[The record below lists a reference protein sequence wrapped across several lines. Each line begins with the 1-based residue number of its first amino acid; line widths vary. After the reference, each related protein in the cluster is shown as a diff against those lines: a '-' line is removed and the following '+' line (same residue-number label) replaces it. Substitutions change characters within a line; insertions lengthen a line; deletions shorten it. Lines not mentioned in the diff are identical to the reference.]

1 MTDPAKSQ
9 YDKHPF
15 DPNDHSHDNEQ
26 SNPGN
31 TTSPH
36 LNVAWQQH
44 PSFNTP
50 PKEVNQ
56 DAAGMPGASGT
67 TTDAEDFSINLE
79 RVGTQ
84 VDSMLGV
91 SRELVTEYEALR
103 SKVLGSESTVFG
115 QNTHARTSTYNSYSH
130 TWSDSGYGDSP
141 SGWAKPAQD
150 FAAKMNPAQEKAL
163 QSIGAALELVGE
175 YIALVNHS
183 GQVYAESDR
192 KSFFPPPPSKGV
204 TG

>member
-1 MTDPAKSQ
+1 MTDPVKSP
-9 YDKHPF
+9 YDRHPF
-15 DPNDHSHDNEQ
+15 DPNDHSHDNEN

-36 LNVAWQQH
+36 LNVAWERH
-44 PSFNTP
+44 ISFNTP
-50 PKEVNQ
+50 PKEITE
-56 DAAGMPGASGT
+56 DASGMPGAPPGSEP
-67 TTDAEDFSINLE
+67 DAEDFSINLQ

-91 SRELVTEYEALR
+91 SRELVTEYETLR
-103 SKVLGSESTVFG
+103 AKVLGSESTVFG
-115 QNTHARTSTYNSYSH
+115 QNTHARAQTYQGY
-130 TWSDSGYGDSP
+130 TTFDSGYSDQP
-141 SGWAKPAQD
+141 SGWVAPAKD
-150 FAAKMNPAQEKAL
+150 FAAKMNPAQEKTL

-183 GQVYAESDR
+183 GQIYAQADR
-192 KSFFPPPPSKGV
+192 SSYFPDPPPKGV

>member
-1 MTDPAKSQ
+1 MTDPVKSP
-9 YDKHPF
+9 YDRHPF
-15 DPNDHSHDNEQ
+15 DPNDHSHDNEN
-26 SNPGN
+26 SDPGN

-36 LNVAWQQH
+36 LTVAWDKH

-50 PKEVNQ
+50 PKEINE
-56 DAAGMPGASGT
+56 DAAGMPGAPPGSEA
-67 TTDAEDFSINLE
+67 DAEDFSINLQ

-91 SRELVTEYEALR
+91 SRELVTEYETLR
-103 SKVLGSESTVFG
+103 AKVLGSESTVFG
-115 QNTHARTSTYNSYSH
+115 QDTHARSQSYQGY
-130 TWSDSGYGDSP
+130 TTFDNGFSDQP
-141 SGWAKPAQD
+141 SGWVAPAKE

-183 GQVYAESDR
+183 GQVYAQADR
-192 KSFFPPPPSKGV
+192 SSFFPAPPSKGV